1 MKAELPILAGIS
13 THAAY
18 PDTAFLP
25 EPAADL
31 APNPQPANGIPP
43 KP

>member
-1 MKAELPILAGIS
+1 MEAELTILQTIS
-13 THAAY
+13 TKAAY

-31 APNPQPANGIPP
+31 APDPQP
-43 KP
+43 